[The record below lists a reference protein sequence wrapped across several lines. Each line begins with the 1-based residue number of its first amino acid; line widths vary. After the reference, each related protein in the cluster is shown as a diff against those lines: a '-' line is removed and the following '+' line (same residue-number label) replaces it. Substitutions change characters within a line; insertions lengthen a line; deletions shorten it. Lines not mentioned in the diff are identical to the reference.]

1 MPESRSADSVRLAA
15 LQARVDTLYN
25 EYTFPVLATIRAGED
40 PAAVALEERLLE
52 AAQAVRI
59 RVRRY
64 ILPAS
69 VSRADLELLIRE
81 INADFL
87 LSALFLV
94 EPIPSALDPAALAE
108 LILPGKRIAAPGEQ
122 ADPLTLLNRV
132 ADAAERN
139 AR

>member
-40 PAAVALEERLLE
+40 PAAVALEDRLLE

>member
-94 EPIPSALDPAALAE
+94 EPIPAVLDPAALAE

>member
-132 ADAAERN
+132 ADAAERS